1 MSDEIYVNIGT
12 TFQQP
17 YQAQQPA
24 IGQTPANV
32 QAVRQA
38 IANAQTPFTYQNRQP
53 STYRNPVNAQSPY
66 IANAQQPYPHPV
78 NANYPFIANAQT
90 PYPYIA
96 NSQTPYIAQA
106 RQPSTYARQ
115 GRSPFTYS
123 RQGQSPF
130 TYQAQSPFTYQH
142 RQPVIYQVNYQSRQP
157 VIYQVSYQHPTTYQS
172 RQPAYYRNPVSYRV
186 PYIANAQ
193 YTAQQPASY
202 QSPYIANKQSPY
214 IANAQQTIN
223 YNYPVPSTYTYDQLI
238 YTLSGTSGLTSN
250 GYTYFMGFTD
260 GTYVGLG
267 VLGASPQSP
276 TINALWTGSSKIMFW
291 KSAPTYPAL
300 LTTNFFMQLQGP
312 GNDLAANGYT
322 KIKISSPTLSETTL
336 PIPSIEVTNPNG
348 MKFYPFPAPT
358 YMTTGNQAFTMKF
371 FK

>member
-32 QAVRQA
+32 QATRQA

-96 NSQTPYIAQA
+96 NSQSPYIAQA

-123 RQGQSPF
+123 RQGQTPYSV
-130 TYQAQSPFTYQH
+130 TGRTPFTYQH
-142 RQPVIYQVNYQSRQP
+142 RQPVIYQVT
-157 VIYQVSYQHPTTYQS
+157 YQHPATYQA
-172 RQPAYYRNPVSYRV
+172 RQPAAYRNPVSYRV

-193 YTAQQPASY
+193 YTAQQPAS
-202 QSPYIANKQSPY
+202 KQSPY
-214 IANAQQTIN
+214 IANRQTPYEASAQQTNTYIFAQ
-223 YNYPVPSTYTYDQLI
+223 PSTYTYDLDY
-238 YTLSGTSGLTSN
+238 YTLSGSMTLIAPG
-250 GYTYFMGFTD
+250 GYSFYLGFTD
-260 GTYVGLG
+260 GVTIGG
-267 VLGASPQSP
+267 SPAGIGFSPQSP
-276 TINALWTGSSKIMFW
+276 TYGALYTGSNKIMIW
-291 KSAPTYPAL
+291 KSAPSYTSM
-300 LTTNFFMQLQGP
+300 LTSDWILTEASPSGGTPWYNAGF
-312 GNDLAANGYT
+312 T
-322 KIKISSPTLSETTL
+322 KIKISSPGLSETTF
-336 PIPSIEVTNPNG
+336 PISSSTSTSRV
-348 MKFYPFPAPT
+348 FQAPT
-358 YMTTGNQAFTMKF
+358 WVVSGTTPQGDYGQFTIKF
-371 FK
+371 VK